1 MRVLFGC
8 GHGCILFRRKNE
20 AKEDSAHSRVAT
32 FDSSQ
37 LLSTAVRII
46 LSDPD
51 VAHRRSAYLSCH
63 HPDSATHSFRAI
75 LGGQRETK
83 GSAASCDIW

>member
-1 MRVLFGC
+1 MDVDMGAYCFIAR
-8 GHGCILFRRKNE
+8 
-20 AKEDSAHSRVAT
+20 AKQWKTLRTARVAT
-32 FDSSQ
+32 FGSSQ

-63 HPDSATHSFRAI
+63 HPDSATHSLRAV